1 MLKRLLKRLFSN
13 SFNNPLL
20 IEFYATSIGN
30 QNLVKLLKY
39 HKVSKIFDVGANTGQ
54 YAEAL
59 FEVGY
64 TGKIISFEPLT
75 EAHKVLLQKKKKN
88 KNWQIAERCAVG
100 EQDKEISINISDN
113 LVSSSILPMV
123 DEQVKYE
130 PGTRYIGNET
140 VQMFKMDTIYPK
152 YIENNDVLFLKMD
165 VQGYEKYVLMGSE
178 KLLGLLTGIQLE
190 CSLVPLYQGEMLFID
205 TIRDLASKGF
215 TLYEII
221 PGISDHKFSGRLL
234 QVDCIFFNDK
244 SPGEETKNDSLL

>member
-1 MLKRLLKRLFSN
+1 MLKRILKKILSK

-20 IEFYATSIGN
+20 IEFFAASIGN

-39 HKVSKIFDVGANTGQ
+39 HKVTKVFDVGANTGQ

-59 FEVGY
+59 FDVGY

-75 EAHKVLLQKKKKN
+75 EAYKILLQKKNKY
-88 KNWQIAERCAVG
+88 KNWQIAERCAIG

-123 DEQVKYE
+123 DDQAKYE
-130 PGTRYIGNET
+130 LGTQYIGKET
-140 VQMFKMDTIYPK
+140 VQMFRLDTIYPK
-152 YIENNDVLFLKMD
+152 YIENEDILFLKMD
-165 VQGYEKYVLMGSE
+165 VQGYEKFVLTGSE
-178 KLLGLLTGIQLE
+178 KLLGLLIGIQLE
-190 CSLVPLYQGEMLFID
+190 CSLVPLYEGEMLFID
-205 TIRDLASKGF
+205 TIKDLESKGF

-234 QVDCIFFNDK
+234 QVDCIFFKDK
-244 SPGEETKNDSLL
+244 SMNDEPKNDS